1 MEAGDAFQVIA
12 LMALGGMA
20 YAFFFRVGQ
29 KGEEKTRRTLYY
41 RRIVSDLINA
51 ERHYSEQRERLAGL
65 LGMDEIAARQALEDA
80 KFASRGMIG
89 YEPSDF
95 HYITEAEAERM
106 LALTRELKAA
116 DATVEAAQ
124 EAAMAGSNT
133 LPALHEDLMRRI
145 DHITEE
151 AGAVA
156 RRFKPKTSD
165 YYWSE

>member
-41 RRIVSDLINA
+41 RRIVSDLVNA
-51 ERHYSEQRERLAGL
+51 ERHYSEQRARLAGL
-65 LGMDEIAARQALEDA
+65 LEMDEIAARQALEDA

-89 YEPSDF
+89 YAPSDF

-133 LPALHEDLMRRI
+133 LPALHEDLMRRVERI
-145 DHITEE
+145 SAE
-151 AGAVA
+151 ARAIRA
-156 RRFKPKTSD
+156 RIKTRAED
-165 YYWSE
+165 YYWS